1 MNATQYLENGLKNYL
16 DFAPEGYKDLGK
28 CKHGCHSLNFF
39 IKEEDGKIVDV
50 KFTASKRCKK
60 LLAVADYVSSLIKE
74 KGKIEFDNNEVL
86 EFFKEEKEIDKLK
99 DRLKLVKEALNI

>member
-1 MNATQYLENGLKNYL
+1 MNASQYVENGLKNYVEVV
-16 DFAPEGYKDLGK
+16 PEGYRDLGK
-28 CKHGCHSLNFF
+28 CKRGCHSLNFF
-39 IKEEDGKIVDV
+39 VKEENGKIVDV

-74 KGKIEFDNNEVL
+74 KGKIDFKDKEVL

-99 DRLKLVKEALNI
+99 ERLKLVKEALNI